1 MKNKPII
8 KIKNTVGYNLLRIV
22 FSLYVIIAIMIT
34 ALHMYSE
41 YNNEKSNILQEMQN
55 TENMVKKQLTVSAW
69 YLNTPLITEILEG
82 ILSSKSILGL
92 SFESSNNL
100 ISGNF
105 GIVDISKKDIEN
117 ILNKAKDEVV
127 FQKGLYSYEFDLSD
141 FAYEGGRSL
150 GKVTLYS
157 NSEVVYDRI
166 ENNFLFIIINS
177 IIKTF
182 ALWIIFLFFANKYLT
197 KPFFEIIY
205 VTNSVDYDHL
215 EKANFPHKEEDKN
228 EFDILKNTFN
238 HMFEKLHT
246 SNKKYIELNQ
256 NLEDKVKLRTNEL
269 EKSLNN
275 LKEAQDKLV
284 YSQKMASLGE
294 LIAGVSNEL
303 NTPVGVGLTSI
314 SHLQFLTENIQE
326 QYDSKKLNEKEIEEY
341 LKNAKNLTDT
351 VNKNVDRISHI
362 IKHFK
367 EVAVDQASELKR
379 VFNIKDYVNGLLVGL
394 NTVIKK
400 KDIKVFVNC
409 DENIEID
416 SYPGFYSQIM
426 TKLIYNS
433 MNHGFKDT
441 DKGNITIDIAKESNN
456 LIIKYQDDGQGISK
470 ENLEHIFDP
479 FFTTNKDAGGIGLG
493 LHIIFNI
500 ITSNLKGT
508 ISCHSI
514 KGEKTIFDIKI
525 PL

>member
-1 MKNKPII
+1 
-8 KIKNTVGYNLLRIV
+8 
-22 FSLYVIIAIMIT
+22 MIT

-228 EFDILKNTFN
+228 EFDILKNT
-238 HMFEKLHT
+238 
-246 SNKKYIELNQ
+246 
-256 NLEDKVKLRTNEL
+256 
-269 EKSLNN
+269 
-275 LKEAQDKLV
+275 
-284 YSQKMASLGE
+284 
-294 LIAGVSNEL
+294 
-303 NTPVGVGLTSI
+303 
-314 SHLQFLTENIQE
+314 
-326 QYDSKKLNEKEIEEY
+326 
-341 LKNAKNLTDT
+341 
-351 VNKNVDRISHI
+351 
-362 IKHFK
+362 
-367 EVAVDQASELKR
+367 
-379 VFNIKDYVNGLLVGL
+379 
-394 NTVIKK
+394 
-400 KDIKVFVNC
+400 
-409 DENIEID
+409 
-416 SYPGFYSQIM
+416 
-426 TKLIYNS
+426 
-433 MNHGFKDT
+433 
-441 DKGNITIDIAKESNN
+441 
-456 LIIKYQDDGQGISK
+456 
-470 ENLEHIFDP
+470 
-479 FFTTNKDAGGIGLG
+479 
-493 LHIIFNI
+493 
-500 ITSNLKGT
+500 
-508 ISCHSI
+508 
-514 KGEKTIFDIKI
+514 
-525 PL
+525 